1 MPSTRFQL
9 VALPAT
15 NFEPLFALDAAA
27 LADRHIQRL
36 RADEGGHLCR
46 VTLADVAIGDD
57 LLLLSYQH
65 HGAASP
71 YRAAGPI
78 FVGVGAKTARLAAG
92 EIPDAMRAGLFS
104 LKAYD
109 HRGDIVAADV
119 VAGTALEQGIDR
131 FLSPPGVDCL
141 HIHFARRGCYA
152 CRVERAD

>member
-1 MPSTRFQL
+1 RRGDGAGDGGRRGRRVRAVPASDFALTAPPELEVRKRPDTRAAPTQDDGSRQQVAFAMPSTRFQL

-46 VTLADVAIGDD
+46 VTLADVAIGGD

-78 FVGVGAKTARLAAG
+78 
-92 EIPDAMRAGLFS
+92 
-104 LKAYD
+104 
-109 HRGDIVAADV
+109 
-119 VAGTALEQGIDR
+119 
-131 FLSPPGVDCL
+131 
-141 HIHFARRGCYA
+141 
-152 CRVERAD
+152 